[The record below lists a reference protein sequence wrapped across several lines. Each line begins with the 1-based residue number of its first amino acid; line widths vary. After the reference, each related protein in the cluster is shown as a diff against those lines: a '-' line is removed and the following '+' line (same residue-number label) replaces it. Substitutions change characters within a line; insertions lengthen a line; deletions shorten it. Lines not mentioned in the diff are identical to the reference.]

1 VQVAKWGNS
10 LAIRLP
16 AAIVEALRQMSVD
29 HKVFF
34 DTNVLLYLL
43 SADIVKAD
51 TAEAVIGSGGVFN
64 VQVMNEFVNVCQR

>member
-1 VQVAKWGNS
+1 
-10 LAIRLP
+10 
-16 AAIVEALRQMSVD
+16 MSVD